1 MGSMDALP
9 IGGYYKQPRSAY
21 PGWECGRPRV
31 FVYGEIL
38 DIDYHNYFISIE
50 QHFDDNSI
58 PVANPLKVIS
68 NVAIRRKNSNI
79 HFYQLKV
86 GDVGGFIV
94 NKNGEVWGIV
104 VS

>member
-1 MGSMDALP
+1 
-9 IGGYYKQPRSAY
+9 
-21 PGWECGRPRV
+21 V

-94 NKNGEVWGIV
+94 NKNGEVRGIV